1 MKPQLN
7 PQLKPQLNP
16 QQCQLDGQTDGP
28 QGQKAT
34 SFFEFWP
41 TWLMYL
47 PVVFQWIFLSIRH
60 RSVTLPFIANPKLTL
75 SGMVGVPKS
84 ELMKQANS
92 TSALSIL
99 PWVLHTVDD
108 TPLETQATQWL
119 ARLPAKDIHFP
130 FVCKPDIGCRGS
142 GVKLIKN
149 LEQLT
154 QCIDSYP
161 SGSGLLA
168 QKLSNWEPEVGIF
181 FVRMPGQS
189 QGRIVSLT
197 QKYTPHVVG
206 DGTSTLGELVGQ
218 DHRAKDLTR
227 LYYER
232 HQSQWDTVL
241 KQDEDYRLV
250 FSASHC
256 RGAVFSDVR
265 SQVTEP
271 LTQKINEIMAGLPE
285 FYYGRLD
292 VKFST
297 MERLQAGL
305 DLEIVEINGASAESI
320 HIWDRNAKFT
330 DAVTTLMWQYRTLF
344 TIGAKNRR
352 LGYRT
357 PGLRLFYKHWRKEVA
372 LAKHYPLTD

>member
-1 MKPQLN
+1 MKPESSGTPTL
-7 PQLKPQLNP
+7 
-16 QQCQLDGQTDGP
+16 TDDDKN
-28 QGQKAT
+28 QKAT

-47 PVVFQWIFLSIRH
+47 PVVVQWLGLAIRH
-60 RSVTLPFIANPKLTL
+60 RSLTLPFIANPKLTL

-84 ELMKQANS
+84 ELMQQADSNS
-92 TSALSIL
+92 ARSIL

-108 TPLETQATQWL
+108 SDSQTQAAQWV
-119 ARLPAKDIHFP
+119 ARLPAQDIDFP

-142 GVKLIKN
+142 GVKLVQNI
-149 LEQLT
+149 EQLVE
-154 QCIDSYP
+154 CIESYP
-161 SGSGLLA
+161 QGSGLLA

-189 QGRIVSLT
+189 EGRIVSLT
-197 QKYTPHVVG
+197 QKHTPHVIG
-206 DGTSTLGELVGQ
+206 DGSSTLGELVGQ

-227 LYYER
+227 LYYQR
-232 HQSQWDTVL
+232 HQSKWDQVL
-241 KQDEDYRLV
+241 DKGEDYRLV

-265 SQVTEP
+265 TQVTPE
-271 LTQKINEIMAGLPE
+271 LTQRINEIMAGIPE

-292 VKFST
+292 VKYST
-297 MERLQAGL
+297 MARLKAGL

-320 HIWDRNAKFT
+320 HIWDRNATLK
-330 DAVTTLMWQYRTLF
+330 DAVTTLLWQYRTLF
-344 TIGAKNRR
+344 NIGAQNRR

-357 PGLRLFYKHWRKEVA
+357 PGIKLFYQHWRKEVA